1 MQLTIWWL
9 NEKLGEAVYDEA
21 HLETGDVVVLTKL
34 KANPGAGNCTQI
46 IEIIIKTLYDESI
59 CYIIG
64 LNL

>member
-1 MQLTIWWL
+1 M
-9 NEKLGEAVYDEA
+9 YDEA